1 MSLQSYGKSLCFT
14 CLPFALDMLLEE
26 QPGYSLVTVLSP
38 LIDIIHGSVY
48 YIYGPLKPLMENQVC
63 FFFCCLYAYMY
74 DCYMFFRLYLNK
86 VNEEGQV
93 QVNAHA
99 QW

>member
-1 MSLQSYGKSLCFT
+1 MQSDESLSV
-14 CLPFALDMLLEE
+14 
-26 QPGYSLVTVLSP
+26 VTAAIVASKNN
-38 LIDIIHGSVY
+38 
-48 YIYGPLKPLMENQVC
+48 IYGPLKPLMENQVC

-74 DCYMFFRLYLNK
+74 DCYMLFRLYLNK
-86 VNEEGQV
+86 VNKEGQV